1 MPNFYYLV
9 LILLFFCS
17 SCATTQKAAERPR
30 SIPIEKK
37 AQTQAEA
44 RALEIGR
51 GEKDKEKTL
60 PPEIPRLPGY
70 ETTAAPKAAQARE
83 PIDPKRLVMSK
94 EPVMINVERMP
105 LSNFIIHALGET
117 LKVSFVMDQKV
128 MDRRDP
134 VTVRMTKPVSPEE
147 ALERVLGLFEKY
159 NLFVETSADSLYIL
173 TKAPDAKQPV
183 DIRMGGGLPEGTEMI
198 LQVVPL
204 RYIRPPDVEGLIREI
219 YKTGVQAR
227 SYPKENVLILVGQAF
242 QVKQVMEFIQAF
254 DVPFLQEKKTA
265 FIKLTY
271 WQIDDFVRQISQ
283 VLEGMGFN
291 IAKASKEP
299 GILFIP
305 VKPISSILIVAP
317 DEKTLSYILQW
328 KEKLDT
334 PEAAGADEKPFVY
347 NPKYTTASD
356 LVKSIRNLYGILP
369 PTTASREA
377 DAQVGPPA
385 QLGPPTQTAPA
396 AQARTGSQTRTPT
409 AQTRTPSA
417 ATGAGSLKI
426 SSDDQK
432 NLIMV
437 LATPTEYRNILGLL
451 QELDVAPR
459 QVLIEATVAELTL
472 TDELKLGL
480 EWFYRNS
487 MAKGVS
493 VGKTVFSVPTG
504 GPGFVY
510 QFLANSANFN
520 VVINAYALNDK
531 VNILATPSLMV
542 LDNHEATIQV
552 GTDVPIITGE
562 TSAADIGTA
571 VPTVFRNIQYR
582 NTGVI
587 LRVKPTINTEGLL
600 TLNISQEVS
609 EVGTNPPGID
619 SPTILTR
626 RINTTVVAA
635 QGETIVLGGLISEN
649 KSKVISKVP
658 FLGDIPLLGYLFKTT
673 SDSIRKI
680 ELVVFLKPVIITKV
694 DQASK
699 MTDEILREMKW
710 LTRP

>member
-1 MPNFYYLV
+1 MPYFYYLV
-9 LILLFFCS
+9 LILFFFCS
-17 SCATTQKAAERPR
+17 SCATTQKAAEPSRK
-30 SIPIEKK
+30 IPVEQK
-37 AQTQAEA
+37 AQIQPEA
-44 RALEIGR
+44 RALDIGR
-51 GEKDKEKTL
+51 GEKDKEKAP

-70 ETTAAPKAAQARE
+70 AAKAAPKAAQARE
-83 PIDPKRLVMSK
+83 PIDPKRLVMAR

-134 VTVRMTKPVSPEE
+134 VSVRMTKPVSPEE
-147 ALERVLGLFEKY
+147 AFERVLGLFERY

-173 TKAPDAKQPV
+173 SKAPDAKQPV
-183 DIRMGGGLPEGTEMI
+183 DIRMGGALPEGTEMI

-219 YKTGVQAR
+219 YKTAVQAR
-227 SYPKENVLILVGQAF
+227 SYPKENVLILVGQAS

-271 WQIDDFVRQISQ
+271 WQIDDFVKQISQ

-291 IAKASKEP
+291 IAKASKDP

-317 DEKTLSYILQW
+317 DEKTLGYILQW

-347 NPKYTTASD
+347 SPKYTTASD
-356 LVKSIRNLYGILP
+356 LVKSIRNLYGLLP
-369 PTTASREA
+369 PTTAPREA
-377 DAQVGPPA
+377 DA
-385 QLGPPTQTAPA
+385 QLGPPTQLVPPTQTAPA
-396 AQARTGSQTRTPT
+396 TQTRTGSQTRTSA
-409 AQTRTPSA
+409 AQSRTPSA
-417 ATGAGSLKI
+417 AAAPGGLKI

-437 LATPTEYRNILGLL
+437 LATPAEYRNILGLL
-451 QELDVAPR
+451 QELDKAPR

-472 TDELKLGL
+472 TDELKYGL

-487 MAKGVS
+487 MAEGISKAQ
-493 VGKTVFSVPTG
+493 TIFSVPTA

-520 VVINAYALNDK
+520 VVINAYALDDK

-542 LDNHEATIQV
+542 LDNQEATIQV

-562 TSAADIGTA
+562 SSASDITTG
-571 VPTVFRNIQYR
+571 TVFRNIQYR

-600 TLNISQEVS
+600 TLNIAQEVS

-626 RINTTVVAA
+626 RINTNVVAA
-635 QGETIVLGGLISEN
+635 QGETIVLGGLIFEN
-649 KSKVISKVP
+649 KSKVITKVP
-658 FLGDIPLLGYLFKTT
+658 LLGDIPLLGYLFKTV
-673 SDSIRKI
+673 SDSTRKT
-680 ELVVFLKPVIITKV
+680 ELVVFLKPAIITKV
-694 DQASK
+694 DQAAR
-699 MTDEILREMKW
+699 MADDILREMKW
-710 LTRP
+710 LNRP